1 MPEMRTH
8 GGREAHGGAW
18 RASWPEPYDTVDVPG
33 DHWSMA
39 ETHARTTAGAIR
51 VWLAALG
58 ANPRAGDRDQTTGA
72 G

>member
-1 MPEMRTH
+1 MRTH